1 MIVDILALFIVVY
14 ALVYLVFAVLIMAG
28 EKRLKPAS
36 FPVELPRVSV
46 VICARNEEHNLPR
59 TLNSILKLEYPR
71 DRLEV
76 LLVDDESEDRTGE
89 ICREYAERDRMF
101 RVLSTAGE
109 PHDLDAKQRPLNLG
123 IRESAGEIVCITDA
137 DIEVHPGWIK
147 GHLSAYDETIGIVG
161 ATTRVDTSSGK
172 LFDRLQCSDLITKHA
187 VAMGCSGLGFPIT
200 VMGNNMSFR
209 REAFDAVGGFFGVSA
224 SIVEDMALMNAIVR
238 RTRYTS
244 RWVADERGVVV
255 SAPERNLAAFIRQR
269 LRWVYELSDFSF
281 VGRLMMFIEGM
292 MIVSFITSLV
302 MTYWTAKPL
311 AVVCLLWIAGYL
323 IMLSG
328 LSGARWSDAFTIPA
342 MLVFQMYYGVIFF
355 ANQIFGKKQVVWKGR
370 VFGER

>member
-1 MIVDILALFIVVY
+1 MTVDILALVIVVY

-28 EKRLKPAS
+28 EKRLKSAS
-36 FPVELPRVSV
+36 LPVELPRISV

-59 TLNSILKLEYPR
+59 TLNSIIKLDYPR

-89 ICREYAERDRMF
+89 ICREYAARDRMF

-109 PHDLDAKQRPLNLG
+109 SHDLNAKQRPLNLG
-123 IRESAGEIVCITDA
+123 VRESTGEIVCITDA
-137 DIEVHPGWIK
+137 DIEVQPGWIK

-238 RTRYTS
+238 QTGYTS
-244 RWVADERGVVV
+244 RWVTDESGVVV
-255 SAPERNLAAFIRQR
+255 SAPEENVATFIRQR

-292 MIVSFITSLV
+292 MIVSFITSLAL
-302 MTYWTAKPL
+302 TYWTLKPL
-311 AVVCLLWIAGYL
+311 AVVCLSWIAGYL

-328 LSGARWSDAFTIPA
+328 LSGARRSDAFTIPA
-342 MLVFQMYYGVIFF
+342 MIVFQMYYGTLFF

-370 VFGER
+370 VFGKK